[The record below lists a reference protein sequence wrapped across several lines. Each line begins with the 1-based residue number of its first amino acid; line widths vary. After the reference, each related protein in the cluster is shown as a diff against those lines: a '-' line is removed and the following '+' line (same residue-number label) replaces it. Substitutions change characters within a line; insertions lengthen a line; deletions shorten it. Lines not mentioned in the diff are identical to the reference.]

1 MEPAMPS
8 LTLKN
13 VPEPLLDKLRDRA
26 SSDRRSL
33 NQEVLYLLEE
43 ALWRSPRDASI
54 EEEIRAQVEVWSRLA
69 GRWKS
74 DLPVDEEI
82 AQILGSR
89 TGGRQID
96 L

>member
-1 MEPAMPS
+1 MTS
-8 LTLKN
+8 LTVKN
-13 VPEPLLDKLRDRA
+13 VPQPLLEGLRARA
-26 SSDRRSL
+26 ASDRRSL

-43 ALWRSPRDASI
+43 ALWRPPDDASV
-54 EEEIRAQVEVWSRLA
+54 EDEIRVQVEEWSRLA

-82 AQILGSR
+82 AQILESR
-89 TGGRQID
+89 SGGRPVD

>member
-1 MEPAMPS
+1 MAS

-13 VPEPLLDKLRDRA
+13 IPEPLLDKLRDRA

-43 ALWRSPRDASI
+43 ALWRSSRDASV
-54 EEEIRAQVEVWSRLA
+54 EEEIRAQVEDWSSLA

-82 AQILGSR
+82 AQILDSR
-89 TGGRQID
+89 TAGRRID

>member
-1 MEPAMPS
+1 MAS

-13 VPEPLLDKLRDRA
+13 IPEPLLDRLRDRA

-43 ALWRSPRDASI
+43 ALWRSSRDASV
-54 EEEIRAQVEVWSRLA
+54 EEEIQAQVENWSSLA

-82 AQILGSR
+82 AQILDSR
-89 TGGRQID
+89 TAGRRID